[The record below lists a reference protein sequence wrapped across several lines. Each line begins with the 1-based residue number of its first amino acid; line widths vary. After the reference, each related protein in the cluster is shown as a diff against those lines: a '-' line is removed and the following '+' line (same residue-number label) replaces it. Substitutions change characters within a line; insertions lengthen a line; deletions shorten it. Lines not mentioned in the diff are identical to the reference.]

1 LYSGYT
7 FGSHY
12 ASGVISS
19 VLPPFD
25 FNIGSFNFSI
35 SPSIAIGKGW
45 GFGANVSATFH
56 AGDFAMSAGMGIMNY
71 GAHAG
76 SGQAGWEYR
85 KSAMLSYDNG
95 KFGVS
100 FGSNWWSGSGG
111 MAELNQKTGLI
122 GFNSGDLKLNYE
134 NDGGFGIKSFGLGD
148 RVDSY
153 RSAAFNLSIGNF
165 SMGINLFTGYR
176 GLDNQSIE
184 AESMVL
190 NSKGK
195 LVNPIV
201 NETDD
206 YNRKFKYGF
215 TNEIG
220 TSYRFGAA
228 YFGYNNFRIGTNSE
242 HIRHAIQNKFI
253 HGLIKDRGF
262 KNQS

>member
-1 LYSGYT
+1 MY
-7 FGSHY
+7 
-12 ASGVISS
+12 
-19 VLPPFD
+19 
-25 FNIGSFNFSI
+25 
-35 SPSIAIGKGW
+35 
-45 GFGANVSATFH
+45 
-56 AGDFAMSAGMGIMNY
+56 AGMGIMNY

-111 MAELNQKTGLI
+111 MVELNQKTGLI
-122 GFNSGDLKLNYE
+122 GFNSGDFKLNYE

-148 RVDSY
+148 SGDSY

-165 SMGINLFTGYR
+165 SIGINLFTGYR

-215 TNEIG
+215 TNETG
-220 TSYRFGAA
+220 TSYRLGAA

-262 KNQS
+262 KNQSWNWKPYFQYQTKNIFTSW